1 MVVGVCRIT
10 LSIPGNDSL
19 KGKRRVV
26 RRIVDRTRNRWNA
39 SVAEVG
45 FLDEHRRTLIGF
57 AVVSNDA
64 RHANAMLD
72 KIGVF
77 VGGLTEAVILDRSM
91 ELIRLGGGDDSPS
104 GSAWVDDQPDVDHE
118 EDDA

>member
-10 LSIPGNDSL
+10 LSIAGNDSL

-26 RRIVDRTRNRWNA
+26 RRIVDSTRHRWNVA
-39 SVAEVG
+39 VAEVG
-45 FLDEHRRTLIGF
+45 FLDEHRRTLIGV

-72 KIGVF
+72 KISVF
-77 VGGLTEAVILDRSM
+77 VGGLTEAVILDRAM
-91 ELIRLGGGDDSPS
+91 ELIRIGSVHDSEV
-104 GSAWVDDQPDVDHE
+104 ADVWVDEPGDLDHE
-118 EDDA
+118 EDDE